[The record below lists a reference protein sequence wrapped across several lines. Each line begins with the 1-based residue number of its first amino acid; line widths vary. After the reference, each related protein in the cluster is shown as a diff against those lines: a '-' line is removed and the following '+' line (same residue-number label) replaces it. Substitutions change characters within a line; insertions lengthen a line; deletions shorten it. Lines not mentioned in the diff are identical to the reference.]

1 MLTVPSSKPP
11 SHTATTTL
19 ASPSAQVTGGDRAQ
33 RATPLTT
40 EQRGIPLLG
49 SAGHNPGARPRLPSQ
64 VLGGPA
70 RFTLPIQAP
79 RLDPALG
86 SETRAQSREVGLS
99 RGGGPEGSGC
109 GGPKGAGCPL
119 SCGSRGP
126 TLGAG
131 LRAEAAAPP
140 DWMLAL
146 TSHRGSGAYSW
157 DGAEAAPHW
166 PLAMTSQEGG
176 TARPYK
182 SGRRGRRRCSSSARR
197 RVPHSPTRSTEHEG
211 DRAHSGRPVR
221 QPDRGQGE
229 AGGRE
234 KRGGPDSPPP
244 KDPSRPTPPC
254 ARSSSGS
261 SSASSAAGA
270 PGSSGRGPVWAR
282 PVRGRC
288 RVETSPPRPTPR
300 AGAPQSRPSELCLP
314 GPAPPCFFVGGY
326 SGPTPGVTLA

>member
-1 MLTVPSSKPP
+1 MLAVPNPKTP
-11 SHTATTTL
+11 SYMATTTL
-19 ASPSAQVTGGDRAQ
+19 ASPSAQVTGGDLAQ
-33 RATPLTT
+33 SAPPLTT

-49 SAGHNPGARPRLPSQ
+49 SAGHKPGARPRLPSQ

-99 RGGGPEGSGC
+99 RVGGPEGSGC

-119 SCGSRGP
+119 SCGSHGP

-131 LRAEAAAPP
+131 LGAEAAAPP

-146 TSHRGSGAYSW
+146 TSHRGSGVCSW

-166 PLAMTSQEGG
+166 PLAMTSQEEG

-234 KRGGPDSPPP
+234 KRGDP
-244 KDPSRPTPPC
+244 KAPHQRTRAAPRLHPC
-254 ARSSSGS
+254 ARS

-282 PVRGRC
+282 PVRSGC
-288 RVETSPPRPTPR
+288 RVEISPSRPTPR
-300 AGAPQSRPSELCLP
+300 AGALQSRPSELCLP
-314 GPAPPCFFVGGY
+314 GPAPPCFFVGGH